1 MGLKSKTA
9 IAADFRAT
17 AEQERST
24 AIGLEAS
31 GRQDEADI
39 HHGAARHFEAKASL
53 TTAHVS
59 PSRIVLGEAVDGDN
73 PVIAWR
79 PKNTLRKPEQV
90 ALDASAER
98 KALLLGPNL
107 DVCALALDAADSIDA
122 TNSLEKMLAH
132 QLALAHRLAFD
143 FANKGTGHKDPA
155 IAIKWLNLSA
165 RMMDTFQ
172 GGLLAI
178 QKLRSGNT
186 QTVQVQHVSIT
197 GGQTVLAGTLQTA
210 GLGEKPGGLAKK

>member
-1 MGLKSKTA
+1 MGMKSKTA
-9 IAADFRAT
+9 IAADFQAT
-17 AEQERST
+17 AEQERSI

-31 GRQDEADI
+31 GRQEKAEI
-39 HHGAARHFEAKASL
+39 HHGAARHFEGKADL
-53 TTAHVS
+53 TTAHAN
-59 PSRIVLGEAVDGDN
+59 PSRIVLGEAVDRDN

-79 PKNTLRKPEQV
+79 PKNTLREPEQV

-122 TNSLEKMLAH
+122 RNSLEKMLAH
-132 QLALAHRLAFD
+132 QLALAHRLVFD
-143 FANKGTGHKDPA
+143 LANKATGHKDPA

-178 QKLRSGNT
+178 QKLRTGNS
-186 QTVQVQHVSIT
+186 QTVVVQHVSVT
-197 GGQTVLAGTLQTA
+197 GGQAVVAGAMQT
-210 GLGEKPGGLAKK
+210 GVRGEQEGGTEKK